1 MRKRNQRKYFSLIEL
16 LIVVAILAILVG
28 MLLPALRS
36 ARGKACDIQ
45 CLGNQKQIALLLN
58 SYIDASDGVT
68 PWLHGNSVE
77 GATDKNK
84 WIGPLVLMQ
93 YPKLTNS
100 SYPYLLSMGGGMYR
114 GRGIFG
120 CPANSPGTLVEHWV
134 SEYGANALFFS
145 NSDYWA
151 PRFSKVLVH
160 KIRMPSRRAAFFDLN
175 KGATWSAS
183 PYSSTRINLIPSG
196 ATPYGSLRHQNFSG
210 LNVAFADGH
219 AEGRRYFS
227 IPQEYS
233 SANNGYF
240 WALKDNY
247 VPQPY

>member
-68 PWLHGNSVE
+68 PWLHGNPVE

-120 CPANSPGTLVEHWV
+120 CPELSRDSGGTLGLRIRSKRAVLQQLGLL
-134 SEYGANALFFS
+134 GAPLLQGAGSQDPHAVKTGRLF
-145 NSDYWA
+145 
-151 PRFSKVLVH
+151 
-160 KIRMPSRRAAFFDLN
+160 
-175 KGATWSAS
+175 
-183 PYSSTRINLIPSG
+183 
-196 ATPYGSLRHQNFSG
+196 
-210 LNVAFADGH
+210 
-219 AEGRRYFS
+219 
-227 IPQEYS
+227 
-233 SANNGYF
+233 
-240 WALKDNY
+240 
-247 VPQPY
+247 

>member
-68 PWLHGNSVE
+68 PWLHGNPVE

-100 SYPYLLSMGGGMYR
+100 SYPYLLAVNGWRHVSRTRHFRLSGELSGDSG
-114 GRGIFG
+114 
-120 CPANSPGTLVEHWV
+120 GTLGLRIRSKRAVLQQLGLL
-134 SEYGANALFFS
+134 GAPLLQGAGSQDPYAVKTGRLF
-145 NSDYWA
+145 
-151 PRFSKVLVH
+151 
-160 KIRMPSRRAAFFDLN
+160 
-175 KGATWSAS
+175 
-183 PYSSTRINLIPSG
+183 
-196 ATPYGSLRHQNFSG
+196 
-210 LNVAFADGH
+210 
-219 AEGRRYFS
+219 
-227 IPQEYS
+227 
-233 SANNGYF
+233 
-240 WALKDNY
+240 
-247 VPQPY
+247 